1 MGRQLQVSFG
11 SSTDNV
17 KVVGYRL
24 FRDGTAIATIDGLS
38 FKQLLTLGKPGKSVL
53 QLRAFDAAGN
63 QSDPLV
69 LTLTR
74 LAAPKVPKVKPA
86 WAWKLSRWQQA
97 PTATRGIRP
106 HTPNKLPKLVR
117 QVERLAQGAG
127 QGDRR
132 LSRTNTRSRNERP
145 GHAPGLSRSGQ
156 LPS

>member
-38 FKQLLTLGKPGKSVL
+38 FKHLLTLGKPGKSVL

-69 LTLTR
+69 LTMTR

-86 WAWKLSRWQQA
+86 WAWKLARWQQA

-106 HTPNKLPKLVR
+106 HTPNKLPSWYGKWN
-117 QVERLAQGAG
+117 AW
-127 QGDRR
+127 
-132 LSRTNTRSRNERP
+132 
-145 GHAPGLSRSGQ
+145 HKAPVKVTVG
-156 LPS
+156 